1 MTKSLQSE
9 PEKIIIGK
17 VGAPHGIRG
26 ELKIYSLS
34 DFPDRFSLLKSVY
47 VGDEL
52 LTVKSV
58 RYQNSVVLMSFA
70 EYDNRETAAT
80 LTNKMLS
87 VKREDAMPLEEGQ
100 YYVGDIVG
108 LEVFDEEGVSL
119 GFVKDI
125 LKTGSNDVYV
135 VAKKKE
141 AKQLLVPA
149 LKSVVLKI
157 SVDEGKMLVRLP
169 EEI

>member
-47 VGDEL
+47 VGDDL

-87 VKREDAMPLEEGQ
+87 VKREYAMPLEEGQ
-100 YYVGDIVG
+100 YYIGDIVG

>member
-100 YYVGDIVG
+100 YYIGDIVG